1 MDELQLRDA
10 RLGWRGVAILG
21 ALGAAAYAATA
32 LYGELAIGVMA
43 GLTVGYLFARCTKY

>member
-1 MDELQLRDA
+1 MDELAVRDA

-21 ALGAAAYAATA
+21 AVCTVAYAAVSA
-32 LYGELAIGVMA
+32 YGELAAGVIA